1 MERLEGRNIWS
12 LRHPRSGG
20 GAVNLHSASAKED
33 KRGVD
38 DNKGEE
44 ELMRAGGVE
53 RNVAPEMSAS
63 PEAVEW
69 HHVPHPQM
77 EE

>member
-1 MERLEGRNIWS
+1 
-12 LRHPRSGG
+12 
-20 GAVNLHSASAKED
+20 VNPHSASAKED
-33 KRGVD
+33 KRGV

-53 RNVAPEMSAS
+53 RNAAPKTSMS

-69 HHVPHPQM
+69 RHVPHPWM
-77 EE
+77 KE